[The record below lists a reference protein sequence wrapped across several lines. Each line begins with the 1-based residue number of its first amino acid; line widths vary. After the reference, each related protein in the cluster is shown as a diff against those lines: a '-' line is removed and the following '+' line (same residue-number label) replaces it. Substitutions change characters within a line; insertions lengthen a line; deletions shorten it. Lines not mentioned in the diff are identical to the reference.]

1 MSRIFLGKIHLK
13 WCDRCHVPVLGK
25 TCYCGSAARDVQLT
39 PPGDARPAFE
49 GDIRFIN
56 SIYEDAF
63 GAPLIPDGHVALLNK
78 VPADDRM
85 DEIIMGGAVVGAI
98 RYSPDTRSWEAL
110 PRVEAGLYMKPAKR
124 TITVSDD
131 AIPFVLEGN
140 SVLAP
145 GVVSLDTAIRAG
157 DEVFITDTTG
167 RCIAVGRAKADAE
180 EAKNMSRGN
189 VARRRK
195 NATSPCV
202 PGEASWEEAV
212 RANSGQLERSEEEAV
227 SFIREVSE
235 RNSHL
240 PATVSFSGGKDSLA
254 TMLLVYR
261 AIGSVPLIFVD
272 TGLEFP
278 ETYMNIEEIAERYGA
293 EVIRLSGADD
303 FRKKLREV
311 GPPAVDMRWCC
322 KVCKLNPVKHGI
334 EDRWG
339 ECLSFIG
346 QRKYESMRRKNTPRV
361 WRNNNVLC
369 QLSASPIQHWTAL
382 HVWLYIFR
390 EDAPYN
396 SLYTRQLDR
405 IGCFMCPS
413 TDHGMLKIIMEEH
426 RELWK
431 GWESE
436 LERWREK
443 KGFPEEWITEGGWRF
458 RGGAIEEDSYN

>member
-25 TCYCGSAARDVQLT
+25 TCSCGSATREVQLT

-63 GAPLIPDGHVALLNK
+63 GAPLIPEGHIALLNK

-98 RYSPDTRSWEAL
+98 RYSPDTRKWEAM
-110 PRVEAGLYMKPAKR
+110 PRVEAGLYMKPVKR
-124 TITVSDD
+124 TITVKDD
-131 AIPFVLEGN
+131 AIPYVLEGN

-145 GVVSLDTAIRAG
+145 GVAHADTAIMAG
-157 DEVFITDTTG
+157 EEVFITDSSG
-167 RCIAVGRAKADAE
+167 RCIAVGRAKADGE
-180 EAKNMSRGN
+180 EANKMTRGN
-189 VARRRK
+189 VARTRK
-195 NATSPCV
+195 NAASPCV
-202 PGEASWEEAV
+202 PGEATWEYAVEA
-212 RANSGQLERSEEEAV
+212 NEKHLCRSEEEAIGFV
-227 SFIREVSE
+227 RDVYE

-240 PATVSFSGGKDSLA
+240 PATISFSGGKDSLA
-254 TMLLVYR
+254 TMLLVYT
-261 AIGSVPLIFVD
+261 AIGRVPLIFID

-278 ETYMNIEEIAERYGA
+278 ETQRNIEEIVKKYGA
-293 EVIRLSGADD
+293 ELIRLSGAEE
-303 FRKKLREV
+303 FREKLSEI

-322 KVCKLNPVKHGI
+322 KVCKLNPVKREI
-334 EDRWG
+334 EERWG

-361 WRNNNVLC
+361 WRNSNVMC

-390 EDAPYN
+390 EGAPYN
-396 SLYTRQLDR
+396 ILYTRQMDR

-413 TDHGMLKIIMEEH
+413 TDLGMLKIIREQH
-426 RELWK
+426 PELWK
-431 GWESE
+431 WWDSE
-436 LERWREK
+436 LGKWSEK
-443 KGFPEEWITEGGWRF
+443 MGFTEEWISEARWRF
-458 RGGAIEEDSYN
+458 RGGSFEEDSYN